1 MTETETEKF
10 IENLKEW
17 GMTEEER
24 KISRAGRLGKAFGEV
39 LGSIVIL
46 LAIPTVIWAILTFVF
61 TLSIP
66 WVKVFGAYF
75 LFNIFKNIIISS
87 IKSTKK

>member
-1 MTETETEKF
+1 MTEAETEKF
-10 IENLKEW
+10 IESIKEW

-24 KISRAGRLGKAFGEV
+24 KISRAGKLGKAFGEV
-39 LGSIVIL
+39 LGSIVVL
-46 LAIPTVIWAILTFVF
+46 LVMTTVIWAILTFIF
-61 TLSIP
+61 ALSIP

-75 LFNIFKNIIISS
+75 LFNLFRNLI